1 MARFQG
7 ITLSVICVLM
17 ALPAFAQGQQPR
29 SAQDSTVALSAQ
41 QLKSQIED
49 IQSNLIDLRKTY
61 KDSLPGIRALKIQLQ
76 TLQDQRDALAK

>member
-61 KDSLPGIRALKIQLQ
+61 KDSFPGIRALKIQLQ

>member
-1 MARFQG
+1 
-7 ITLSVICVLM
+7 M

-61 KDSLPGIRALKIQLQ
+61 KDSFPGIRALKIQLQ